1 MASGADL
8 ETTVFIKLLESINT
22 QLSEVKEQTRDVRER
37 LIRLESHG
45 YADRL
50 AKIEGELDDTRNR
63 LTILETRGQSIT
75 AIISAA
81 AAVLTTAVTS
91 AVLYLF
97 GR

>member
-1 MASGADL
+1 MADL
-8 ETTVFIKLLESINT
+8 DLHNTALMKLLESINS
-22 QLSEVKEQTRDVRER
+22 QLANQSEQIRDVRER

-45 YADRL
+45 YAQRL
-50 AKIEGELDDTRNR
+50 GKVEDELDAVRNR
-63 LTILETRGQSIT
+63 ITILETKGQTTT
-75 AIISAA
+75 AVIGSA